1 MLLTLPSLDTYDKD
15 WQGLTLPS
23 LDTYDKDWQGFT
35 YIILQGTYE
44 KD

>member
-1 MLLTLPSLDTYDKD
+1 ML
-15 WQGLTLPS
+15 LTLPS

-35 YIILQGTYE
+35 YTILQGTYE